1 MTSKSHIAQEAQT
14 VLTHSLDDLIM
25 LPIPIMTNRS
35 LPSLNIS
42 LSPQTCLQLTC
53 KHKCAN
59 QCASEQCQYLI
70 LLDWRALM
78 IQNWTLRPQYGS
90 KVWRMKT
97 SIMILKS
104 RFYMAR
110 D

>member
-1 MTSKSHIAQEAQT
+1 MISKSHIAQEAQT

-25 LPIPIMTNRS
+25 PQIPIMTSQS
-35 LPSLNIS
+35 LPSLNTS
-42 LSPQTCLQLTC
+42 LYPLIPPLLTSRRR
-53 KHKCAN
+53 CAN
-59 QCASEQCQYLI
+59 QYASGQCPSLI

-90 KVWRMKT
+90 QIWRMKT
-97 SIMILKS
+97 SIMTLKS